1 MGGLILTLKGALIM
15 KIIGSLIFTAMM
27 LVSNIALA
35 NAAITVPEPD
45 VMALLL
51 IGVATMGVVKWK
63 NRK

>member
-51 IGVATMGVVKWK
+51 IGVATMGAVKWK

>member
-1 MGGLILTLKGALIM
+1 M
-15 KIIGSLIFTAMM
+15 KITGSLIFIAMM
-27 LVSNIALA
+27 LVSNLALA
-35 NAAITVPEPD
+35 NAQITVPEPD